1 VAAERVEMIRSMTGF
16 ARSDA
21 DGPGAR
27 LRWEIRSVN
36 HRYLDLQLRLPD
48 GLRPIEEE
56 CRAIVAAGP
65 RRGKV
70 DATLTVTLEAS
81 AMPQPEVDQGA
92 ARRLLEQVRAV
103 SRDIER
109 PADIDPL
116 SVLRWPGVLREP
128 EEAELELLFPA
139 ARESLTAAVAE
150 LQAARAREGEK
161 ILAMLD
167 ARCGEILEHVAA
179 VRARLPEV
187 LRDIRSKLTER
198 VAALDLTANPERLEQ
213 ELALLATKLDVSEEL
228 DRLDAHVAEVRDTF
242 GKDEPIGRRLDFL
255 IQELNREANT
265 LASKSADTET
275 TRLAVELKV
284 AIEQMREQ
292 VQNVE

>member
-1 VAAERVEMIRSMTGF
+1 LIRSMTGF
-16 ARSDA
+16 ARA
-21 DGPGAR
+21 GAKGPGAR

-36 HRYLDLQLRLPD
+36 HRYFDLQLRLPE
-48 GLRPIEEE
+48 GLRSIEEE
-56 CRAIVAAGP
+56 CRALVAAGP

-70 DATLTVTLEAS
+70 DATLTMTLEAS
-81 AMPQPEVDQGA
+81 AAPLAELDRDA
-92 ARRLLEQVRAV
+92 ARRLLNQVQAI
-103 SRDIER
+103 SSDIEK
-109 PADIDPL
+109 PASIDPL
-116 SVLRWPGVLREP
+116 GVLRWPGVLREP
-128 EEAELELLFPA
+128 EQTEFESLFPA
-139 ARESLTAAVAE
+139 AREALSAAVAE

-161 ILAMLD
+161 ILGMLD
-167 ARCGEILEHVAA
+167 GRCEEILQHVTA
-179 VRARLPEV
+179 VRERLPEV
-187 LRDIRSKLTER
+187 HEQIRSKFNER
-198 VAALDLTANPERLEQ
+198 IAAFDVNANAERLEQ
-213 ELALLATKLDVSEEL
+213 ELAMLATKLDVSEEL
-228 DRLDAHVAEVRDTF
+228 DRLEAHVAEVRDTF

>member
-1 VAAERVEMIRSMTGF
+1 VIRSMTGF
-16 ARSDA
+16 ARAGA

-56 CRAIVAAGP
+56 CRTIVAAGP

-70 DATLTVTLEAS
+70 DATLTMTLEA
-81 AMPQPEVDQGA
+81 AATPQAELDRDA
-92 ARRLLEQVRAV
+92 ARRLLEQVENI
-103 SRDIER
+103 SREIEQ
-109 PADIDPL
+109 PAKLDPL
-116 SVLRWPGVLREP
+116 GVLRWPGVLKEP
-128 EEAELELLFPA
+128 EQADLESLFPA
-139 ARESLTAAVAE
+139 AREALTVAIAE

-161 ILAMLD
+161 ILGMLD
-167 ARCGEILEHVAA
+167 GRCAEILEHVAA

-187 LRDIRSKLTER
+187 LGEIRGKLKER
-198 VAALDLTANPERLEQ
+198 IAALDVSANPERLEQ

-228 DRLDAHVAEVRDTF
+228 DRLEAHVAEVRDTF
-242 GKDEPIGRRLDFL
+242 VKDEPIGRRLDFL
-255 IQELNREANT
+255 IQELNRETNT

>member
-1 VAAERVEMIRSMTGF
+1 MIRSMTGF
-16 ARSDA
+16 ARAGA

-48 GLRPIEEE
+48 GLRPIEEQ

-81 AMPQPEVDQGA
+81 ARPQPEVDQAA
-92 ARRLLEQVRAV
+92 ARRLLEQVKDV
-103 SRDIER
+103 SHDIER

-116 SVLRWPGVLREP
+116 GVLRWPGVLKEP
-128 EEAELELLFPA
+128 EEAELESLFPA

-161 ILAMLD
+161 ILAMLE

-179 VRARLPEV
+179 VRVRLPEV
-187 LRDIRSKLTER
+187 LRDSIRSKLTER
-198 VAALDLTANPERLEQ
+198 IAALDLTANPERLEQ

-265 LASKSADTET
+265 LASKSADTQT

>member
-1 VAAERVEMIRSMTGF
+1 MIRSMTGF
-16 ARSDA
+16 ARA
-21 DGPGAR
+21 GAQGPGAR

-36 HRYLDLQLRLPD
+36 HRYFDLQLRLPE
-48 GLRPIEEE
+48 GLRSIEEE

-70 DATLTVTLEAS
+70 DATLTLNVEA
-81 AMPQPEVDQGA
+81 AAAPAAELDRDA
-92 ARRLLEQVRAV
+92 ARRLLEQVDAV
-103 SRDIER
+103 SRDIAR
-109 PADIDPL
+109 PARIDPL

-128 EEAELELLFPA
+128 EQKDLEALFPA
-139 ARESLTAAVAE
+139 AREALAAAVEE
-150 LQAARAREGEK
+150 LQASRAREGSK
-161 ILAMLD
+161 ILAMLE
-167 ARCGEILEHVAA
+167 ARCREILEHVAA
-179 VRARLPEV
+179 VRARLPTV
-187 LRDIRSKLTER
+187 HADIRSRLRER
-198 VAALDLTANPERLEQ
+198 LAALDVAANPERLEQ

-228 DRLDAHVAEVRDTF
+228 DRLEAHVAEVRDTF
-242 GKDEPIGRRLDFL
+242 TKDEPVGRRLDFL

-265 LASKSADTET
+265 LGSKSADGET

>member
-1 VAAERVEMIRSMTGF
+1 MIRSMTGF
-16 ARSDA
+16 ARA
-21 DGPGAR
+21 GAEAPGAR

-36 HRYLDLQLRLPD
+36 HRYLDLQLRLPE

-70 DATLTVTLEAS
+70 DATLTITLDA
-81 AMPQPEVDQGA
+81 AAAPQPELDRDA
-92 ARRLLEQVRAV
+92 ARRLLEKVEAVR
-103 SRDIER
+103 REIEQ
-109 PADIDPL
+109 PAAIDPL
-116 SVLRWPGVLREP
+116 AVLRWPGVLKEA
-128 EEAELELLFPA
+128 EQAELESLFPA
-139 ARESLTAAVAE
+139 AREALAAAVTE

-167 ARCGEILEHVAA
+167 ARCGEILAHVDA
-179 VRARLPEV
+179 VRARLPDV
-187 LRDIRSKLTER
+187 LRDIRNKLKER
-198 VAALDLTANPERLEQ
+198 VEALDVASNPERLEQ
-213 ELALLATKLDVSEEL
+213 ELAMLATKLDVSEEL
-228 DRLDAHVAEVRDTF
+228 DRLQAHVAEIRATF
-242 GKDEPIGRRLDFL
+242 GKDEPVGRRLDFL

>member
-1 VAAERVEMIRSMTGF
+1 MIRSMTGF
-16 ARSDA
+16 ARAGA

-48 GLRPIEEE
+48 GLRPIEEQ

-81 AMPQPEVDQGA
+81 ARPQPEVDQAA
-92 ARRLLEQVRAV
+92 ARRLLEQVKDV
-103 SRDIER
+103 SHDIER

-116 SVLRWPGVLREP
+116 GVLRWPGVLKEP
-128 EEAELELLFPA
+128 EEAELESLFPA

-161 ILAMLD
+161 ILAMLE

-198 VAALDLTANPERLEQ
+198 IAALDLTANPERLEQ

-265 LASKSADTET
+265 LASKSADTQT

>member
-1 VAAERVEMIRSMTGF
+1 MIRSMTGF
-16 ARSDA
+16 SRAGA
-21 DGPGAR
+21 EGPGAR

-36 HRYLDLQLRLPD
+36 HRYFDLQLRLPD
-48 GLRPIEEE
+48 GLRSIEEE

-70 DATLTVTLEAS
+70 DATLTMTLEAS
-81 AMPQPEVDQGA
+81 ASPLAELDRDA
-92 ARRLLEQVRAV
+92 ARRLLNQVKAI
-103 SRDIER
+103 SRDIEQ
-109 PADIDPL
+109 PAGLDPL
-116 SVLRWPGVLREP
+116 GVLRWPGVLK
-128 EEAELELLFPA
+128 EAPQTELDALFPA
-139 ARESLTAAVAE
+139 AREALTSAVNE
-150 LQAARAREGEK
+150 LQAAREREGEK
-161 ILAMLD
+161 IFAMLD
-167 ARCGEILEHVAA
+167 GRCAEILEHVAA
-179 VRARLPEV
+179 VRSRLPDVHRE
-187 LRDIRSKLTER
+187 IRTKLTER
-198 VAALDLTANPERLEQ
+198 LAALDVTANPERLEQ

-228 DRLDAHVAEVRDTF
+228 DRLEAHVAEVRDTF
-242 GKDEPIGRRLDFL
+242 DKDEPVGRRLDFL